1 MKIVFMG
8 TPDYSASILENLI
21 SSDNDVV
28 GVLTKPDKPHGRN
41 KKILSTPVKQ
51 IALDH
56 NIPLF
61 QPRTFKNNEP
71 LINSLIQLDAEI
83 GIVVAYGL
91 ILPNSVLTS
100 FPLGCLNIH
109 PSLLPKYRGPSPIAT
124 SILNGDKTTGIT
136 IIKLNSGIDSG
147 PILNQKEVSIIE
159 NENCGALTTRL
170 FNISSDL
177 IINVIKDLEA
187 KTIISQKQSE
197 QDATYTEKLTKSDG
211 LIDWNLSAIQIFNMI
226 RAYHPWP
233 GAYTYL
239 NNKKIKIIESQI
251 LSNDHLEGI
260 TPGKVLVDKQVLIGT
275 GEGILNIIKVQ
286 PEGKSIMNATDF
298 SNGNPNFNKSIL
310 GNT

>member
-8 TPDYSASILENLI
+8 TPNYSASILENLI
-21 SSDNDVV
+21 SSGNDVV
-28 GVLTKPDKPHGRN
+28 GVFTKPDKPHGRN
-41 KKILSTPVKQ
+41 KKILSPPVKQ
-51 IALDH
+51 IALEH

-61 QPRTFKNNEP
+61 QPITFKNNEA

-91 ILPNSVLTS
+91 ILPNSVLAS

-109 PSLLPKYRGPSPIAT
+109 PSLLPKYRGPSPVAT

-147 PILNQKEVSIIE
+147 PILKQKEVSIIE
-159 NENCGALTTRL
+159 NENCGDLTTRL

-177 IINVIKDLEA
+177 MINVIKNLEA

-197 QDATYTEKLTKSDG
+197 QEATYTKKLTKSDG
-211 LIDWNLSAIQIFNMI
+211 LIDWHLSSIQISNMI

-239 NNKKIKIIESQI
+239 NNKKMKIIESQV
-251 LSNDHLEGI
+251 LSDDYIEGT
-260 TPGKVLVDKQVLIGT
+260 TPGEVLVDKQVLIST
-275 GEGILNIIKVQ
+275 GEGILKIIKVQ

-298 SNGNPNFNKSIL
+298 SNGNPSFNKSIL